1 MNEVLDFSQQHYD
14 LSTTIMPIL
23 QMRKPRLREIK
34 WLGQEHIASLVLKME
49 LKKKKGLQLYIS
61 GFDHNIFLLVLDFKI
76 NQTMKYVEKRINIV
90 AYLRKTTKILTKL
103 NSRPH
108 LPDTSVH
115 ILRHHTK
122 CFWLFLLISLRGVLK
137 GVKTLNG
144 ERKME
149 VGLCVN

>member
-34 WLGQEHIASLVLKME
+34 WLGQEHVASLVLKME

-76 NQTMKYVEKRINIV
+76 NQTMKYVEK
-90 AYLRKTTKILTKL
+90 
-103 NSRPH
+103 
-108 LPDTSVH
+108 
-115 ILRHHTK
+115 
-122 CFWLFLLISLRGVLK
+122 
-137 GVKTLNG
+137 
-144 ERKME
+144 
-149 VGLCVN
+149 